1 MKALVNFCAGRPVA
15 LTMTA
20 AALLLAG
27 VFSLFRLPLEQLPDL
42 SVPAVTVETLYPGMG
57 AGEIRSIVTI
67 PIEDALSSVKG
78 LERLRSVSR
87 DGASLITMDFRWGT
101 DPSAAAAL
109 VREAVDA
116 VYPGLP
122 EGIRKPVVLGGDGGA
137 EPLCIIAVHSRGGDP
152 GFARTLAEYELRSR
166 LRKIDGVGQVIL
178 VGGETAEGEL
188 RLDLPAVLARGLGP
202 AEFAGLLASE
212 TADIP
217 AGSARDGDLELV
229 VVSSGRPST
238 EEELTALSLPAG
250 LRVSDAAE
258 YRRGAARRKSLFI
271 NNGREET
278 ALEVYRRPGADP
290 VRLST
295 AVRKMLDETIPL
307 FSRDA
312 DIELVRDTSPL
323 ITEGIRSLGISSVLG
338 AAAVIAALIF
348 FLGRLRYGLLCTL
361 SIPVSAAAGLAALT
375 LGGKSLNSM
384 SLGGLAVGIG
394 LVSDTGVI
402 VLDLLHRDFSG
413 RTLPP
418 PPSLIGACAVRVS
431 VSCFTS
437 TVTTAVVFIPVLFLP
452 GPLGSLYGDL
462 SIALLASVTA
472 GWLYAQFVLPPLYRV
487 SFKPGTVKNRTRGME
502 RKYRALLRSALR
514 RPLLLS
520 AVAVLS
526 VAPGFLLLTGRPA
539 VFVSPE
545 DARELSV
552 RLDFPPGTTMERIS
566 AGGIAVSRLLSEL
579 SCIDAV
585 FGRAGS
591 EDEDLRRRTGMD
603 YRKEE
608 LAFRCL
614 LRKGVD
620 SEAALAEVRE
630 KVDRMEKGGELEGL
644 RAAVSFPQDR
654 AEKLL
659 GLSAA
664 SLWAVRGGD
673 PEETKE
679 RAARCSARIAA
690 LTGPRLASLT
700 ARPSGSRPEF
710 RIIPDR
716 AAAAFLGV
724 STARVAEFLHAATE
738 GLTASRL
745 EIEGRPL
752 EIRVRGKLPSGKDPL
767 KTLEEFPFLSEQGA
781 LLPLGAFNKI
791 EWREADAFLARLNR
805 SDVIYLEALPAPGGG
820 EMLSSV
826 LKEMTAEMPFF
837 FRAGESAFSRY
848 RLSLLAVL
856 ALVTALLYI
865 TMGAQFESL
874 LLPLIFMV
882 TIPLSLAGTG
892 PALFLAGANLDS
904 GAVLGLVVLFGLVV
918 NNGIVL
924 YEIGSEK
931 VHSGLSPVLAVYRG
945 ACERQRPVLITAATT
960 VFALLPLTLSP
971 LGLSQRSLALS
982 MMGGM
987 IASTLLT
994 LFILPAVLLRYFRRR
1009 AVPAGRAPRE

>member
-1 MKALVNFCAGRPVA
+1 MKDFISLCAGRPVA
-15 LTMTA
+15 VLMAA
-20 AALLLAG
+20 AALLLTG
-27 VFSLFRLPLEQLPDL
+27 LLSLFRLPLERLPGF

-57 AGEIRSIVTI
+57 AGELRSIVTI

-78 LERLRSVSR
+78 LERLRSISR
-87 DGASLITMDFRWGT
+87 DGASLVTMDFRWGT

-122 EGIRKPVVLGGDGGA
+122 EGIRKPVVLGGDNGA

-202 AEFAGLLASE
+202 VEFAGLLASE
-212 TADIP
+212 TTDIP
-217 AGSARDGDLELV
+217 AGNAGDGDLELV

-238 EEELTALSLPAG
+238 EEELSTLLLPAG

-271 NNGREET
+271 NNNREET

-290 VRLST
+290 VRLSSGI
-295 AVRKMLDETIPL
+295 RKMLDESVPL

-312 DIELVRDTSPL
+312 DIELVWDSSPL
-323 ITEGIRSLGISSVLG
+323 ITEGIWSLGISSALG
-338 AAAVIAALIF
+338 AVAVIAALIF
-348 FLGRLRYGLLCTL
+348 FLGRFRYGVLCAL
-361 SIPVSAAAGLAALT
+361 SIPVSAAAGLTVLA
-375 LGGKSLNSM
+375 LGGKSLNCM
-384 SLGGLAVGIG
+384 SLGGLAIGVG

-413 RTLPP
+413 GTLAPLPP
-418 PPSLIGACAVRVS
+418 EIGACAVRVS
-431 VSCFTS
+431 ASCFAS
-437 TVTTAVVFIPVLFLP
+437 TITTAVVFIPILFLP

-462 SIALLASVTA
+462 SIALLSSVAA
-472 GWLYAQFVLPPLYRV
+472 GWFYAQFVLPPLYRI
-487 SFKPGTVKNRTRGME
+487 SFKTGAVRSRTGKME
-502 RKYRALLRSALR
+502 KRYRMLLRSALR

-520 AVAVLS
+520 AAAVLS
-526 VAPGFLLLTGRPA
+526 VVSGSLFLTGRPA

-545 DARELSV
+545 DLRELLV
-552 RLDFPPGTTMERIS
+552 RLDFPPGTTMEKIS
-566 AGGIAVSRLLSEL
+566 AGGITVSRRLSEL
-579 SCIDAV
+579 ACTGAV

-591 EDEDLRRRTGMD
+591 EDEDLQRRTGMD
-603 YRKEE
+603 YRREE
-608 LAFRCL
+608 LIFRCI
-614 LRKGVD
+614 LRKGMD
-620 SEAALAEVRE
+620 AGTALAEVRE
-630 KVDRMEKGGELEGL
+630 AVDRMEKGRELEG
-644 RAAVSFPQDR
+644 AAITVAFPQDR

-659 GLSAA
+659 GLSAS
-664 SLWAVRGGD
+664 SLFAVKGGD
-673 PEETKE
+673 PGETKE
-679 RAARCSARIAA
+679 RAEQCAARITA

-700 ARPSGSRPEF
+700 AYPSGARPEF

-716 AAAAFLGV
+716 AAAAFFGV
-724 STARVAEFLHAATE
+724 SAARVAEFLYAATE

-752 EIRVRGKLPSGKDPL
+752 EIRVRGKLPPGKDPL

-781 LLPLGAFNKI
+781 LLSIGAFNRV
-791 EWREADAFLARLNR
+791 EWREADAFLARLDR
-805 SDVIYLEALPAPGGG
+805 SDVIYLEVLPAPGGG
-820 EMLSSV
+820 KNVSSV
-826 LKEMTAEMPFF
+826 LADMTAETPFF
-837 FRAGESAFSRY
+837 FRTGESAFSRY

-856 ALVTALLYI
+856 VLVTALLYM

-892 PALFLAGANLDS
+892 PALFLAGASLDS

-918 NNGIVL
+918 NNGIIL

-931 VHSGLSPVLAVYRG
+931 IHLGLSPVLAVYQG

-960 VFALLPLTLSP
+960 VFALLPLALSP

-982 MMGGM
+982 MLGGM

-994 LFILPAVLLRYFRRR
+994 LFILPPVLLRYFRRR
-1009 AVPAGRAPRE
+1009 AVSGRRACE